1 MMAPCFSGHCAMRTD
16 LASTSL
22 QRIWALLAVVLL
34 TFCLPA
40 APAWA
45 AEAIPADLGVGPLP
59 PEAEAAHQDLIG
71 RKTADSWLDEAIFT
85 EISPLT
91 IPEIGIA
98 LPPDQEG

>member
-1 MMAPCFSGHCAMRTD
+1 MAQCFSGRCAMRTD
-16 LASTSL
+16 LTWMPRRRNRTRLATV
-22 QRIWALLAVVLL
+22 LLAL
-34 TFCLPA
+34 CLPTA
-40 APAWA
+40 TAWA
-45 AEAIPADLGVGPLP
+45 AEAIPTDMGVGPLP

-71 RKTADSWLDEAIFT
+71 SKTSDNWLDEAIFT